1 MNWLMFTHL
10 WMVYSFKNT
19 VFSRLQSLYNC
30 IILTR
35 FSFIGFLIQFESLR
49 PVKNVISMFVLRS
62 GCTMTWSCHGH
73 HHKRLLTLPT
83 SVRFYSRRLITGVT
97 FHLVFLIVSIE
108 ASPIGRQCTHTQSLE
123 WDWPLAF
130 ACLLFYSVYLKYRS
144 VFSLWLA

>member
-1 MNWLMFTHL
+1 MFTHL

-35 FSFIGFLIQFESLR
+35 FCFIGFLIQFESLR

-73 HHKRLLTLPT
+73 HHKPLLTLPT
-83 SVRFYSRRLITGVT
+83 SVRFSSRRLTTGLA

-108 ASPIGRQCTHTQSLE
+108 ASPIGRQYTLHNHSSGIG
-123 WDWPLAF
+123 
-130 ACLLFYSVYLKYRS
+130 CLLFYSVCLKYRS
-144 VFSLWLA
+144 PFGLWLA